1 MSIIVSNTSIY
12 YGQTSTINIVD
23 LTNVT
28 VEPNE
33 SVIEI
38 VPEGNNYIAIV
49 KPNEST
55 LYYISGYNAFQAV
68 INLNTTV
75 YVKTTVSKNI
85 IETDY
90 NYPIKLDAYGVVN
103 YSWYPSTYLDIT
115 TGSSVTCTPLQN
127 ITYTVIGVDKF
138 LTTTRNYIEVIVN
151 SGLTFTPEKPNVYS
165 GNLLNLNVAFTGD
178 STVTNSLFFDGENI
192 TVSNNS
198 LTYTWK
204 KSLFNGLPNNCV
216 DLKYGDTITLHPYES
231 QEYTVNAYNNGTLLT
246 SGNIKINVL
255 QKPANIIDTDILP
268 YEYYNLIISR
278 NRKELA
284 AELIKNK
291 VLSQKII
298 KFYYTTLQ
306 TAYRMEWTDKNGIQ
320 TTVNWTTLYQIVNK
334 SNVMILTFEQQWRFF
349 QYINY
354 NQRRNDQTLSN
365 FAFLLN
371 VVNSIYLEYPQKIYY
386 IQQ

>member
-1 MSIIVSNTSIY
+1 MSIIVSSTSIY
-12 YGQTSTINIVD
+12 YGETSTITIVD
-23 LTNVT
+23 LTNIT
-28 VEPNE
+28 IEPSS

-49 KPNEST
+49 KPSEST
-55 LYYISGYNAFQAV
+55 LYYITGYNAFQAI
-68 INLNTTV
+68 INLNTTI
-75 YVKTTVSKNI
+75 YVKTTVSKNV

-90 NYPIKLDAYGVVN
+90 NYSIKLNAYGVVS

-115 TGSSVTCTPLQN
+115 TGSSVTCTPTQN

-138 LTTTRNYIEVIVN
+138 LTTTRNYIDVIVN
-151 SGLTFTPEKPNVYS
+151 SGLTFTPENPTVYS
-165 GNLLNLNVAFTGD
+165 GNLLNLSVSFTWD
-178 STVTNSLFFDGENI
+178 NNVTNSLFFDRKNI
-192 TVSNNS
+192 NVSSNS

-204 KSLFNGLPNNCV
+204 KSLFNGLPSYCV

-231 QEYTVNAYNNGTLLT
+231 QEYTVNSYNNGTLLT

-255 QKPANIIDTDILP
+255 QKPSNIIDTDILP
-268 YEYYNLIISR
+268 YEYYNLIIMR
-278 NRKELA
+278 DRKELT

-306 TAYRMEWTDKNGIQ
+306 TAYNMEWTDKNGIP
-320 TTVNWTTLYQIVNK
+320 TTVNWTTLYQIANK
-334 SNVMILTFEQQWRFF
+334 SNVMILTFEQQWKFF

-354 NQRRNDQTLSN
+354 NQRRNDQVLSN

-371 VVNSIYLEYPQKIYY
+371 VVNSIYLEHPQKIYY
-386 IQQ
+386 IEQ

>member
-1 MSIIVSNTSIY
+1 MIIIVSNTSIY
-12 YGQTSTINIVD
+12 YGETSTINIIN
-23 LTNVT
+23 LTNIT
-28 VEPNE
+28 INPSN

-38 VPEGNNYIAIV
+38 VPEGNNYIATV

-55 LYYISGYNAFQAV
+55 LYYITGYNAFQDI
-68 INLNTTV
+68 INLSDTV

-85 IETDY
+85 VYTDY
-90 NYPIKLDAYGVVN
+90 NSSIELDAYGVSN
-103 YSWYPSTYLDIT
+103 YSWFPSTYLDQT

-127 ITYTVIGVDKF
+127 IRYTIIGVDNF
-138 LTTTRNYIEVIVN
+138 LTTTRNYIDVIVN
-151 SGLTFTPEKPNVYS
+151 SGLTFTPETPTIYS
-165 GNLLNLNVAFTGD
+165 GNLLNLSVAFTGD
-178 STVTNSLFFDGENI
+178 NNVTNSLFFDGENI
-192 TVSNNS
+192 TVNNNS
-198 LTYTWK
+198 LTYNWK
-204 KSLFNGLPNNCV
+204 KSLFNGLPSNCV
-216 DLKYGDTITLHPYES
+216 DLKYGDTIILHPYES

-255 QKPANIIDTDILP
+255 QKPVHIIDIDILP

-278 NRKELA
+278 NRKELTK
-284 AELIKNK
+284 ELIKNK

-298 KFYYTTLQ
+298 KFYYNTLI
-306 TAYRMEWTDKNGIQ
+306 TAYRMEWTNKNGIQ
-320 TTVNWTTLYQIVNK
+320 TTVNWTTLYQITNK

-371 VVNSIYLEYPQKIYY
+371 IVNSIYLEHPQKIYY

>member
-12 YGQTSTINIVD
+12 YGETSIITIVD

-28 VEPNE
+28 VNPSN

-49 KPNEST
+49 KPTEST
-55 LYYISGYNAFQAV
+55 LYYITGYNAFQAQ
-68 INLNTTV
+68 INLSETV
-75 YVKTTVSKNI
+75 YVKTTVSQNVLN
-85 IETDY
+85 TDY
-90 NYPIKLDAYGVVN
+90 NYPIELNAYGVSN
-103 YSWYPSTYLDIT
+103 YSWFPSTYLDQT

-127 ITYTVIGVDKF
+127 IIYTVIGIDKF
-138 LTTTRNYIEVIVN
+138 LTTTRNYIEVTVN
-151 SGLTFTPEKPNVYS
+151 SGLTFTPENPTLYN
-165 GNLLNLNVAFTGD
+165 GNLLNLSVAFTGD

-192 TVSNNS
+192 TVSSNS

-204 KSLFNGLPNNCV
+204 KSLFNGLPPNCV
-216 DLKYGDTITLHPYES
+216 DLKYGDTISLHPYES

-246 SGNIKINVL
+246 SANIKINVL
-255 QKPANIIDTDILP
+255 QKPSNIIDTDILP
-268 YEYYNLIISR
+268 YEYYNLIIMR
-278 NRKELA
+278 DRKELTK
-284 AELIKNK
+284 ELIKNK

-298 KFYYTTLQ
+298 KFYYNTLQ

-320 TTVNWTTLYQIVNK
+320 TTVNWTTLYQIANK

-371 VVNSIYLEYPQKIYY
+371 VVNSIYLEHPQKIYY
-386 IQQ
+386 IEQ

>member
-12 YGQTSTINIVD
+12 YGETSTINIIN
-23 LTNVT
+23 LTNIT
-28 VEPNE
+28 INPSN

-38 VPEGNNYIAIV
+38 VPEGNNYIATV

-55 LYYISGYNAFQAV
+55 LYYITGYNAFQDI
-68 INLNTTV
+68 INLSDTV

-85 IETDY
+85 VYTDY
-90 NYPIKLDAYGVVN
+90 NSSIELDAYGVSN
-103 YSWYPSTYLDIT
+103 YSWFPSTYLDQT

-127 ITYTVIGVDKF
+127 IRYTIIGVDNF
-138 LTTTRNYIEVIVN
+138 LTTTRNYIDVIVN
-151 SGLTFTPEKPNVYS
+151 SGLTFTPETPTIYS
-165 GNLLNLNVAFTGD
+165 GNLLNLSVAFTGD
-178 STVTNSLFFDGENI
+178 NNVTNSLFFDGENI
-192 TVSNNS
+192 TVNNNS
-198 LTYTWK
+198 LTYNWK
-204 KSLFNGLPNNCV
+204 KSLFNGLPSNCV
-216 DLKYGDTITLHPYES
+216 DLKYGDTIILHPYES

-255 QKPANIIDTDILP
+255 QKPVHIIDIDILP

-278 NRKELA
+278 NRKELTK
-284 AELIKNK
+284 ELIKNK

-298 KFYYTTLQ
+298 KFYYNTLI
-306 TAYRMEWTDKNGIQ
+306 TAYRMEWTNKNGIQ
-320 TTVNWTTLYQIVNK
+320 TTVNWTTLYQITNK

-371 VVNSIYLEYPQKIYY
+371 IVNSIYLEHPQKIYY
-386 IQQ
+386 IEQ

>member
-1 MSIIVSNTSIY
+1 MSIIISNTSIY
-12 YGQTSTINIVD
+12 YGETSTITIVD

-28 VEPNE
+28 IEPSS

-55 LYYISGYNAFQAV
+55 LYYITGYNAFQV
-68 INLNTTV
+68 QINLSETV
-75 YVKTTVSKNI
+75 YVKTTVFENVVK
-85 IETDY
+85 TDY
-90 NYPIKLDAYGVVN
+90 NYSVELDAYGVVN
-103 YSWYPSTYLDIT
+103 YSWFPSTYLDQT
-115 TGSSVTCTPLQN
+115 TGSSVTCTPTQN

-138 LTTTRNYIEVIVN
+138 LTTTRNYIDVIVT
-151 SGLTFTPEKPNVYS
+151 SGLTFTPENPTVYS
-165 GNLLNLNVAFTGD
+165 GNLLNLSVLFTGD
-178 STVTNSLFFDGENI
+178 NTITNSLFFDGENI
-192 TVSNNS
+192 TVNSNS
-198 LTYTWK
+198 LTYNWK
-204 KSLFNGLPNNCV
+204 KSLFNGLPPNCV
-216 DLKYGDTITLHPYES
+216 DLKYGDSITLHPYES

-255 QKPANIIDTDILP
+255 QKPAHIIDTDILP
-268 YEYYNLIISR
+268 YEYYNLIIMR
-278 NRKELA
+278 DRKELT

-298 KFYYTTLQ
+298 KFYYNTLI
-306 TAYRMEWTDKNGIQ
+306 TAYRMEWTNKNGIP
-320 TTVNWTTLYQIVNK
+320 TTVNWTTLYQIANK
-334 SNVMILTFEQQWRFF
+334 SNVMQLTFEQQWRFF

-371 VVNSIYLEYPQKIYY
+371 IVNSIYLENPQKIYY

>member
-68 INLNTTV
+68 INLSTTV

-103 YSWYPSTYLDIT
+103 YLWYPSTYLDIT
-115 TGSSVTCTPLQN
+115 TGSSVTCTPTQN
-127 ITYTVIGVDKF
+127 ITYTIIGVDKF

-151 SGLTFTPEKPNVYS
+151 SGLTFTPENPNVYS
-165 GNLLNLNVAFTGD
+165 GNLLNLNVSFTGD
-178 STVTNSLFFDGENI
+178 NTVTNSLFFDGENI
-192 TVSNNS
+192 TVSN
-198 LTYTWK
+198 
-204 KSLFNGLPNNCV
+204 
-216 DLKYGDTITLHPYES
+216 
-231 QEYTVNAYNNGTLLT
+231 
-246 SGNIKINVL
+246 
-255 QKPANIIDTDILP
+255 
-268 YEYYNLIISR
+268 
-278 NRKELA
+278 
-284 AELIKNK
+284 
-291 VLSQKII
+291 
-298 KFYYTTLQ
+298 
-306 TAYRMEWTDKNGIQ
+306 
-320 TTVNWTTLYQIVNK
+320 IVGCYK
-334 SNVMILTFEQQWRFF
+334 
-349 QYINY
+349 
-354 NQRRNDQTLSN
+354 
-365 FAFLLN
+365 
-371 VVNSIYLEYPQKIYY
+371 KIYFLE
-386 IQQ
+386 I

>member
-1 MSIIVSNTSIY
+1 MSIIISNTSIY
-12 YGQTSTINIVD
+12 YGETSTITIVD

-28 VEPNE
+28 IEPSS

-55 LYYISGYNAFQAV
+55 LYYISGYNAFQAI
-68 INLNTTV
+68 INLSTTV
-75 YVKTTVSKNI
+75 YVKTTVSQNVLN
-85 IETDY
+85 TDY
-90 NYPIKLDAYGVVN
+90 NYSIELNAYGVVN

-115 TGSSVTCTPLQN
+115 TGSSVTCTPTQN

-178 STVTNSLFFDGENI
+178 NTVTNSLFFDGENI

-371 VVNSIYLEYPQKIYY
+371 IVNSIYLEYPQKIYY